1 MSNTRTYSDFLSLGT
16 AALRNFLTVRGIPSS
31 GYGKV
36 ELVARAF
43 SASEVNLS
51 MVMSSEEQASILKKD
66 YDNKLKEF
74 GLPDPL
80 IIGEAERID
89 NIML

>member
-43 SASEVNLS
+43 SASEMNLPIF
-51 MVMSSEEQASILKKD
+51 MSSEEQASILKKD

-80 IIGEAERID
+80 IIGKAERID